1 MSGLAPSAAAPGAGL
16 PPAGPASA
24 KREARA
30 RKVRRILWG
39 ILWANLLVVAVK
51 VVVGVR
57 AGSLAVLGDA
67 AHSGV
72 DALNNVVG
80 LAAVRVAREPP
91 DEEHPYGHGKFETL
105 AALAVVSFLSITVF
119 EIASGAIGRL
129 VGGGAP
135 PRVDSFTFLLLLGT
149 MAVNV
154 VVALSEARWGR
165 SLGSQ
170 FLSADARHTAA
181 DVLVTISVIGGLA
194 LVTLGWE
201 AADAWLALVVAVL
214 IARSGWEILRGTVPV
229 LVDSR
234 AVESASIRGVVRD
247 VPGVLEVAAI
257 RSRGNLGGEAY
268 AELTV
273 VVDGSISVGA
283 GHGIADEV
291 ERRLGAEGFAGVV
304 VHVEPPKPSAE
315 AGEVRPRPPPEVG

>member
-1 MSGLAPSAAAPGAGL
+1 MSALRASGGSDPPSDSGPGA
-16 PPAGPASA
+16 
-24 KREARA
+24 KETRQRA
-30 RKVRRILWG
+30 VRRVLWG
-39 ILWANLLVVAVK
+39 VLLANLFVVAVK
-51 VVVGVR
+51 VLAGIR

-80 LAAVRVAREPP
+80 LAAVRVAHEPP

-119 EIASGAIGRL
+119 EIASGAVRRL
-129 VGGGAP
+129 FGSGVP
-135 PRVDSFTFLLLLGT
+135 PDVDRMTFLLLLGT

-154 VVALSEARWGR
+154 LVATSEARWGR
-165 SLGSQ
+165 RLGSQ
-170 FLSADARHTAA
+170 FLSADARHTSA
-181 DVLVTISVIGGLA
+181 DVLVTISVIGGLG

-214 IARSGWEILRGTVPV
+214 IARSGWEILRGTIPV

-234 AVESASIRGVVRD
+234 AVEAGRIRRFVRE
-247 VPGVLEVAAI
+247 VPGVLEVTDV
-257 RSRGNLGGEAY
+257 RSRGTLGGEAY

-273 VVDGSISVGA
+273 VVDGAIRVED
-283 GHGIADEV
+283 GHRIADEV
-291 ERRLGAEGFAGVV
+291 ERRLSEEGFAGVV
-304 VHVEPPKPSAE
+304 VHVEPPEGMGAE
-315 AGEVRPRPPPEVG
+315 EPVRPRPSPEGG

>member
-1 MSGLAPSAAAPGAGL
+1 MS
-16 PPAGPASA
+16 PPD
-24 KREARA
+24 ARG

-39 ILWANLLVVAVK
+39 VLWANLFVVAVK

-80 LAAVRVAREPP
+80 LAAVRVAHAPP
-91 DEEHPYGHGKFETL
+91 DEEHPYGHAKFETL

-119 EIASGAIGRL
+119 EISSGAIGRL
-129 VGGGAP
+129 LEGGVKP
-135 PRVDSFTFLLLLGT
+135 SVDRSTFLLLVGT

-154 VVALSEARWGR
+154 LVAVSEARWGR
-165 SLGSQ
+165 RLESQ
-170 FLSADARHTAA
+170 FLSADARHTSA

-201 AADAWLALVVAVL
+201 SADAWLALVVAVL
-214 IARSGWEILRGTVPV
+214 IARSGWQILRGTVPV

-234 AVESASIRGVVRD
+234 AVEAGRIRRFIRG
-247 VPGVLEVAAI
+247 VPGVLEVTDV
-257 RSRGNLGGEAY
+257 RSRGHLGGEAR

-273 VVDGSISVGA
+273 IVDGAISVET
-283 GHGIADEV
+283 GHGIADDV
-291 ERRLGAEGFAGVV
+291 ERRLRAEGFAGVV
-304 VHVEPPKPSAE
+304 VHVEPPEHPAGGAGVSPGPS
-315 AGEVRPRPPPEVG
+315 PEDG